1 VRCAACIAYAALLVF
16 ASACAQAADV
26 VPFIENGMLGARVR
40 DLDFPASFP
49 KDLSSGLTSHL
60 MLRLSLRAPGRPDA
74 QRVVELAVKY
84 DLWEETYRLTL
95 SVDGRVLASDTQAG
109 RDALLARLRDAR
121 LPSLF
126 PEGSLAPGVTY
137 SLHADVLLNPIDAER
152 MEKIRKWVA
161 ENSAYTPGQAD
172 VPATGTTTT
181 SNELFN
187 RIFEQFATG
196 SKTAAIWR
204 ETVVSS
210 PFRPESVPHERP

>member
-1 VRCAACIAYAALLVF
+1 MRRAATIAYATLLALG
-16 ASACAQAADV
+16 ATGARAAEV

-40 DLDFPASFP
+40 DLDFPRTFP
-49 KDLSSGLTSHL
+49 KDLSGGLTSHVL
-60 MLRLSLRAPGRPDA
+60 VRLTLRSPGHPDA

-84 DLWEETYRLTL
+84 DLWDETFRFTL
-95 SVDGRVLASDTQAG
+95 SVEGRVLMSDTQAS
-109 RDALLARLRDAR
+109 RDAVLARLHDAR

-126 PEGSLAPGVTY
+126 PEGSLTPGATY

-172 VPATGTTTT
+172 VPGTATTTA
-181 SNELFN
+181 SNEIFN
-187 RIFEQFATG
+187 RIFEQFAAG
-196 SKTAAIWR
+196 SRTAAIWR
-204 ETVVSS
+204 ETAVSS

>member
-1 VRCAACIAYAALLVF
+1 MRRGVRITYAALLAL
-16 ASACAQAADV
+16 ASASTQAADV

-49 KDLSSGLTSHL
+49 KDLTSGLTSHV
-60 MLRLSLRAPGRPDA
+60 MVRLSLRAPGRPDA

-84 DLWEETYRLTL
+84 DLWEETFRFTL
-95 SVDGRVLASDTQAG
+95 SIDGHVLMSDTQAG
-109 RDALLARLRDAR
+109 RDAMLARLRDAR
-121 LPSLF
+121 LPALF
-126 PEGSLAPGVTY
+126 PEAGLTPGVAY

-172 VPATGTTTT
+172 VPGTGTTTA
-181 SNELFN
+181 SNEIFN
-187 RIFEQFATG
+187 RIFDQFATG
-196 SKTAAIWR
+196 SRTAAIWR

>member
-1 VRCAACIAYAALLVF
+1 VRRAATIAYAALL
-16 ASACAQAADV
+16 ALAAGGTQAAEV

-40 DLDFPASFP
+40 DLDFPATFP
-49 KDLSSGLTSHL
+49 KDLTSGLTSHL
-60 MLRLSLRAPGRPDA
+60 LVRVALRSPGHADL

-84 DLWEETYRLTL
+84 DLWDETFRFTL
-95 SVDGRVLASDTQAG
+95 SLDGRVLMSDTQAS
-109 RDALLARLRDAR
+109 RDAVLARLRDAR

-126 PEGSLAPGVTY
+126 PEGSLAPGATY

-161 ENSAYTPGQAD
+161 ENSAYTPGQGD
-172 VPATGTTTT
+172 VPGTGTTTA
-181 SNELFN
+181 SNEIFN

-196 SKTAAIWR
+196 SRTAAIWR
-204 ETVVSS
+204 ESAVSS

>member
-1 VRCAACIAYAALLVF
+1 MRRASFITCAVLLAL
-16 ASACAQAADV
+16 ATARSQAADV
-26 VPFIENGMLGARVR
+26 VPFIENSMLGARVR
-40 DLDFPASFP
+40 DLDFPGSFP
-49 KDLSSGLTSHL
+49 KDLTSGLTSHV
-60 MLRLSLRAPGRPDA
+60 MLRLSLRAPGHPDA

-84 DLWEETYRLTL
+84 DLWEETFRVTL
-95 SVDGRVLASDTQAG
+95 SVDGRVLSSDTQAS
-109 RDALLARLRDAR
+109 RDAVLARLRDAR

-126 PEGSLAPGVTY
+126 PEGSLTPGVAY
-137 SLHADVLLNPIDAER
+137 SLHVDVLLNPIDAER

-172 VPATGTTTT
+172 VPGTSTTTT
-181 SNELFN
+181 SNQLFN
-187 RIFEQFATG
+187 RIFEQFAAG

>member
-1 VRCAACIAYAALLVF
+1 VKRAVRIVYAALLTLAAV
-16 ASACAQAADV
+16 CARGAEVA
-26 VPFIENGMLGARVR
+26 PFIENGMLGARVR
-40 DLDFPASFP
+40 DLDFPRTFP
-49 KDLSSGLTSHL
+49 KDLSSGLTSHV
-60 MLRLSLRAPGRPDA
+60 MVRMALRAAGRPDV

-84 DLWEETYRLTL
+84 DLWEETFRFTL
-95 SVDGRVLASDTQAG
+95 SVDGRVLTSDTQAS
-109 RDALLARLRDAR
+109 RDAVLARLRDAR

-126 PEGSLAPGVTY
+126 PEASLTPGVTY

-172 VPATGTTTT
+172 VPGTSTTTK

-187 RIFEQFATG
+187 RIFEQFAAG
-196 SKTAAIWR
+196 STAAAAWR